1 MKLTLVSTGLA
12 LLIGQSAAFAPL
24 PRVSSSVATK
34 PQSTTVCFEKTL
46 EEEIEEMVQQELK
59 KTKRMS
65 NLRNERGIEYAPWMK
80 ITAEDEKEIRKVMRD
95 KAEARRKRKE
105 QETQVQGSL
114 LRDSAFQELSGT
126 GLKYK
131 VIDGAVE
138 LEWTT
143 GEESNTQGFIVKR
156 RPAKTEKF
164 EVLASYANYG
174 PLQSKGSSGGVYRF
188 LDDQVEPGGWV
199 YRVTEKDKNGSEN
212 DLSQCLV
219 EIQTNEEQMATKVAA
234 IGFGVLAV
242 AAVVAGALIDPLQ

>member
-1 MKLTLVSTGLA
+1 MKLIVFSTALA
-12 LLIGQSAAFAPL
+12 LLLDQSAAFAPR
-24 PRVSSSVATK
+24 PQVSVSPFVKT
-34 PQSTTVCFEKTL
+34 QSTTVCFEKSL
-46 EEEIEEMVQQELK
+46 EEEIEEMVQQEMN
-59 KTKRMS
+59 KTRRMS

-131 VIDGAVE
+131 VIDGDVE

-156 RPAKTEKF
+156 RPAKTDEF

-188 LDDQVEPGGWV
+188 LDDQVTPGGWV
-199 YRVTEKDKNGSEN
+199 YRITEKDKSGAEN

-219 EIQTNEEQMATKVAA
+219 EIQTNEEQMATKIAA
-234 IGFGVLAV
+234 IGFGVLAIG
-242 AAVVAGALIDPLQ
+242 AVVAGSLIDPLQ